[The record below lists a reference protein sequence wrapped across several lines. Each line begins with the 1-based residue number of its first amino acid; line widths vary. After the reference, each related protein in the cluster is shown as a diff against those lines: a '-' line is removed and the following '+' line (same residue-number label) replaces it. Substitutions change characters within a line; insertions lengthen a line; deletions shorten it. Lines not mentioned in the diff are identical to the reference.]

1 MNERRVV
8 GLVEVYSLLCA
19 NQLQIEL
26 PKRIA
31 RIQFYNKSNST
42 VFTIIIQP
50 RHAIIYSYYSSR
62 IKTQQKR
69 EKRRDGENGPRKER
83 RNNRGAR
90 RFKTDHR

>member
-42 VFTIIIQP
+42 V
-50 RHAIIYSYYSSR
+50 YSSR